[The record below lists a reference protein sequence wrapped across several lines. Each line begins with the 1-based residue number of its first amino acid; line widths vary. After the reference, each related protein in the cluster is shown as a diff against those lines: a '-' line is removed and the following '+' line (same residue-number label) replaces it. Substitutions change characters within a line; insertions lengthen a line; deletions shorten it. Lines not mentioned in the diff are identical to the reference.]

1 MAKIDQYD
9 EAVIMVDYVAF
20 LLLLLL
26 LLAIDY
32 GASMF
37 LEENTN

>member
-1 MAKIDQYD
+1 
-9 EAVIMVDYVAF
+9 MVDYVAF